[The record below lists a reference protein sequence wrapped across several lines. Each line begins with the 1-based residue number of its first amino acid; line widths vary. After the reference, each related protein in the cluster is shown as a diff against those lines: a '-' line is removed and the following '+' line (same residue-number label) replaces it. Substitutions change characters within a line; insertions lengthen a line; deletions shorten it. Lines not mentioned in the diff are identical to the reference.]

1 MRHGESEFNTAN
13 IFTGWCDV
21 ALTPRGV
28 VEATE
33 AGQVFLSCGV
43 RFKVC
48 YTSVLSRSISTAFRS
63 LESAGVGW
71 VDMVKDWRLNERHYG
86 ALQGLSKERTGERLG
101 REKVMKWRRSF
112 FARPP
117 EMEPGHPHYDMIEND
132 LRYRKLKADGG
143 ITKGESLEDTQKRV
157 VAVWEDTIVKESC
170 TGGEEG
176 EEGDCVLVVAH
187 ANTLR
192 ALLMHLDSIEVSA
205 IEDVNIPTAV
215 PFYYDID
222 NKTGKVVDNK
232 KPAGSFRGKFI
243 YDDLKKRSFLER
255 RRAAQDPWLWAL
267 RDDDVEEGM
276 LNKKSLNEISIE
288 EEASR
293 NTKLFA
299 SNPSPAAKK
308 V

>member
-1 MRHGESEFNTAN
+1 
-13 IFTGWCDV
+13 
-21 ALTPRGV
+21 
-28 VEATE
+28 
-33 AGQVFLSCGV
+33 
-43 RFKVC
+43 
-48 YTSVLSRSISTAFRS
+48 
-63 LESAGVGW
+63 
-71 VDMVKDWRLNERHYG
+71 
-86 ALQGLSKERTGERLG
+86 
-101 REKVMKWRRSF
+101 
-112 FARPP
+112 
-117 EMEPGHPHYDMIEND
+117 
-132 LRYRKLKADGG
+132 
-143 ITKGESLEDTQKRV
+143 
-157 VAVWEDTIVKESC
+157 
-170 TGGEEG
+170 
-176 EEGDCVLVVAH
+176 
-187 ANTLR
+187 
-192 ALLMHLDSIEVSA
+192 MHLDSIEVSA

-276 LNKKSLNEISIE
+276 LNKKSLDEISIE